1 MCFKATL
8 QVHPIKKE
16 KSYKSLT
23 IKDLN
28 IRFYKNIDDIADF
41 KYLPSSQ
48 KIISEH
54 NIFLSP
60 DFQRVLKQTPPFGFQ
75 FCYLT
80 FHKNEQF
87 VGFVAC
93 QIKNFDAS
101 ESLNFDGQQNYILLA
116 VRKWLARRVHFQTLI
131 VGNLLLTGENS
142 YWFDN
147 QLVTDEDKN
156 NFLSNGIQF
165 VKKILSEENI
175 FIKSVF
181 IKDFFE
187 PQKSLITEGYNEFQV
202 EPNFIMPIHAVWHSF
217 EHYLEAL
224 SSKYR
229 VRAKRAFKKLQG
241 IEKKEFNEER
251 IIANKL
257 KINALYRNIA
267 DKSSFNLVDL
277 NEDYF
282 VEMKR
287 QLGDKFR
294 FFGYY
299 TERGDNNN
307 SSPELV
313 GFFTTIQNRE
323 VLEAHF
329 LGYDE
334 SLNHSHQIYL
344 NFLFD
349 IIKNGVDNQSKS
361 IVFARTAH
369 EIKSSVGAQAHDMY
383 LYMRHENPII
393 NRLLPYFLKI
403 LSPRE
408 DWQPRQ
414 PFKEN

>member
-8 QVHPIKKE
+8 QVPPIKKE
-16 KSYKSLT
+16 NPYKSLT

-41 KYLPSSQ
+41 NHLPSSQ

-60 DFQRVLKQTPPFGFQ
+60 DFQRVLIQTPPFGFQ
-75 FCYLT
+75 FRYLT
-80 FHKNEQF
+80 FHKNEQL

-101 ESLNFDGQQNYILLA
+101 ESLNFDSQQNYILLA

-147 QLVTDEDKN
+147 QLVTDTDKN
-156 NFLSNGIQF
+156 DFLSNGIQF
-165 VKKILSEENI
+165 AKKTLSEENI
-175 FIKSVF
+175 YIKSVF

-202 EPNFIMPIHAVWHSF
+202 EPNFIMPIHPDWHSF

-229 VRAKRAFKKLQG
+229 IRAKRAFKKLQG

-282 VEMKR
+282 IEMKR

-299 TERGDNNN
+299 TEGG
-307 SSPELV
+307 ELV
-313 GFFTTIQNRE
+313 GFFTTIQNGD

-344 NFLFD
+344 NFLFE
-349 IIKNGVDNQSKS
+349 IIKNGIENKSKS

-369 EIKSSVGAQAHDMY
+369 EIKSSVGAEAHDMY
-383 LYMRHENPII
+383 LYMKHENPII
-393 NRLLPYFLKI
+393 NRLLLYFLKI

-414 PFKEN
+414 PFKELGIRNLS

>member
-8 QVHPIKKE
+8 QVPPVKKE
-16 KSYKSLT
+16 NPYKSLT
-23 IKDLN
+23 VKDLN
-28 IRFYKNIDDIADF
+28 IRFYKNIDDIAEF
-41 KYLPSSQ
+41 KHLPSSQ

-54 NIFLSP
+54 NIFLSS

-80 FHKNEQF
+80 FHKNEQL

-93 QIKNFDAS
+93 QIKNFDAA
-101 ESLNFDGQQNYILLA
+101 ESLNFDGQQNYMLLA

-147 QLVTDEDKN
+147 QLVTDADKN
-156 NFLSNGIQF
+156 NFILNGIQF

-187 PQKSLITEGYNEFQV
+187 RQKSLITEGYNEFQV
-202 EPNFIMPIHAVWHSF
+202 EPNFIMTIHPDWHSF

-282 VEMKR
+282 IEMKR
-287 QLGDKFR
+287 QLGDNFR

-299 TERGDNNN
+299 TEGGDNNL
-307 SSPELV
+307 SPELV
-313 GFFTTIQNRE
+313 GFFTTIQNGE
-323 VLEAHF
+323 ILEAHF
-329 LGYDE
+329 LGYDD

-349 IIKNGVDNQSKS
+349 IIKNGIENRSKS

-369 EIKSSVGAQAHDMY
+369 EIKSSVGAEAHDMY
-383 LYMRHENPII
+383 LYMKHENPII
-393 NRLLPYFLKI
+393 NRLLLYFLKI

>member
-8 QVHPIKKE
+8 QIPSIKKE
-16 KSYKSLT
+16 NPYKSLT

-60 DFQRVLKQTPPFGFQ
+60 DFQRVLKQSPPFGFQ

-80 FHKNEQF
+80 FHKNEQL

-116 VRKWLARRVHFQTLI
+116 VRKWLARHVHFQTLI

-147 QLVTDEDKN
+147 QLVTDSDKDD
-156 NFLSNGIQF
+156 FLSNGIQF

-202 EPNFIMPIHAVWHSF
+202 EPNFIMPIHPNWHSF

-229 VRAKRAFKKLQG
+229 VRTKRAFKKLQG

-267 DKSSFNLVDL
+267 DKSNFNLVDL

-282 VEMKR
+282 IEMKR

-299 TERGDNNN
+299 TEGA
-307 SSPELV
+307 ELV
-313 GFFTTIQNRE
+313 GFFTTIQNGDI
-323 VLEAHF
+323 LEAHF
-329 LGYDE
+329 LGYNE

-349 IIKNGVDNQSKS
+349 IIKNGIDNKSKS

-369 EIKSSVGAQAHDMY
+369 EIKSSVGAEAHDMY

>member
-8 QVHPIKKE
+8 QVSPVKKE
-16 KSYKSLT
+16 NLYKSLT

-60 DFQRVLKQTPPFGFQ
+60 DFQRVLIQTPPFGFQ
-75 FCYLT
+75 FCFLT
-80 FHKNEQF
+80 FHKNEQL

-156 NFLSNGIQF
+156 IFFSDGIQF
-165 VKKILSEENI
+165 VKKTLSEENI

-202 EPNFIMPIHAVWHSF
+202 EPNFIMPLSSDWHSF

-287 QLGDKFR
+287 QMGDKFR

-299 TERGDNNN
+299 TEGG
-307 SSPELV
+307 ELV

-349 IIKNGVDNQSKS
+349 IIKNGIDNQSKS

-369 EIKSSVGAQAHDMY
+369 EIKSSVGAEAHDMY

-414 PFKEN
+414 PFVIRS